1 MRPIKHIHGDKK
13 PHWVGDG
20 FFVKTL
26 INHLDNNPDFNYSHT
41 DPFLLFDYGK
51 PTTFSPNPDYK
62 LQPHGVG
69 LHPHKGF
76 ETVTLAYAGEISHA
90 DSTGGRSDI
99 LAGDV
104 QWMTAGRGIMHEEF
118 HSEAFGQRGG
128 VFSMVQLWVN
138 LPSAHKL
145 TAPKYQTIKRA
156 EIPIVEL
163 TDNNGNN
170 DNKNDHG
177 NQSANASIDSA
188 SNATPNAALNATIGT
203 AAIIAG
209 DWQGVIG
216 AASTFTPINL
226 WDIELHTAGT
236 TLLQVPDSHNVML
249 LVQEG
254 ELLVN
259 GTSVSAGNLIQF
271 EAPTQHR
278 ADMPAEQAFTNDT
291 IELTCSTHITGTT
304 DKQTTAPVKLLLL
317 SGEPIGEPVAGHGPF
332 VMNTQ
337 AELKQTFRDYQ
348 TGNFGK

>member
-76 ETVTLAYAGEISHA
+76 ETVTIAYSGEISHA
-90 DSTGGRSDI
+90 DSAGGRGDI
-99 LAGDV
+99 LEGDV
-104 QWMTAGRGIMHEEF
+104 QWMTAGRGILHEEF

-145 TAPKYQTIKRA
+145 TDPKYQSIKRA
-156 EIPIVEL
+156 DMPIVDL
-163 TDNNGNN
+163 
-170 DNKNDHG
+170 
-177 NQSANASIDSA
+177 IDDSDEQ
-188 SNATPNAALNATIGT
+188 TVIGQ

-209 DWQGVIG
+209 DWHGITG
-216 AASTFTPINL
+216 AATTFTPVNM

-236 TLLQVPDSHNVML
+236 TTLQVPKTHNTLL

-254 ELLVN
+254 QVLVN
-259 GTSVSAGNLIQF
+259 DTAVSAGSLIEF
-271 EAPTQHR
+271 SAPIRAHVDTQVKHPPL
-278 ADMPAEQAFTNDT
+278 PATDT
-291 IELTCSTHITGTT
+291 IELTYPATT
-304 DKQTTAPVKLLLL
+304 DEDTPIKLLLL

-337 AELKQTFRDYQ
+337 EELRQTFRDYQ
-348 TGNFGK
+348 IGIFGK

>member
-76 ETVTLAYAGEISHA
+76 ETVTIAYSGEISHA
-90 DSTGGRSDI
+90 DSTGGRGDI
-99 LAGDV
+99 LEGDV
-104 QWMTAGRGIMHEEF
+104 QWMTAGRGILHEEF

-128 VFSMVQLWVN
+128 IFSMVQLWVN

-145 TAPKYQTIKRA
+145 TDPKYQSIKRA
-156 EIPIVEL
+156 DMPIVDL
-163 TDNNGNN
+163 IGNS
-170 DNKNDHG
+170 DE
-177 NQSANASIDSA
+177 Q
-188 SNATPNAALNATIGT
+188 TVIGQ

-209 DWQGVIG
+209 DWHGITG
-216 AASTFTPINL
+216 AATTFTPVNM

-236 TLLQVPDSHNVML
+236 TTLQVPKTHNTLL

-254 ELLVN
+254 QVLVN
-259 GTSVSAGNLIQF
+259 GTAVSAGSLIEF
-271 EAPTQHR
+271 SAPIRNHVGTQSEHSSL
-278 ADMPAEQAFTNDT
+278 PITDT
-291 IELTCSTHITGTT
+291 IELTYPATT
-304 DKQTTAPVKLLLL
+304 DEDAPIKLLLL
-317 SGEPIGEPVAGHGPF
+317 SGEPIGEPIAGHGPF

-337 AELKQTFRDYQ
+337 EELRQTFRDYQ
-348 TGNFGK
+348 IGIFGK

>member
-62 LQPHGVG
+62 LQPHGIG

-76 ETVTLAYAGEISHA
+76 ETVTIAYSGEISHA
-90 DSTGGRSDI
+90 DSTGGRGDI
-99 LAGDV
+99 LEGDV
-104 QWMTAGRGIMHEEF
+104 QWMTAGRGILHEEF

-145 TAPKYQTIKRA
+145 TDPKYQSIKRA
-156 EIPIVEL
+156 DMPIVDL
-163 TDNNGNN
+163 IDNSDEQTVTG
-170 DNKNDHG
+170 
-177 NQSANASIDSA
+177 Q
-188 SNATPNAALNATIGT
+188 

-209 DWQGVIG
+209 DWHGITG
-216 AASTFTPINL
+216 AATTFTPVNM

-236 TLLQVPDSHNVML
+236 TTLQVPKTHNTLL

-254 ELLVN
+254 QVLVN
-259 GTSVSAGNLIQF
+259 GTAVSAGSLIEF
-271 EAPTQHR
+271 SAPIRNHVGTQSEHSSL
-278 ADMPAEQAFTNDT
+278 PATDT
-291 IELTCSTHITGTT
+291 IELTYPATT
-304 DKQTTAPVKLLLL
+304 DEDTPIKLLLL

-337 AELKQTFRDYQ
+337 EELRQTFRDYQ
-348 TGNFGK
+348 IGIFGK

>member
-26 INHLDNNPDFNYSHT
+26 INHLEDNPDFNYSHT

-51 PTTFSPNPDYK
+51 PTIFSPNPDYK
-62 LQPHGVG
+62 VHPHGIG

-76 ETVTLAYAGEISHA
+76 ETVTIAYSGEISHA

-99 LAGDV
+99 LEGDV
-104 QWMTAGRGIMHEEF
+104 QWMTAGRGILHEEF

-145 TAPKYQTIKRA
+145 TDPKYQSIKRA
-156 EIPIVEL
+156 DMPIVDL
-163 TDNNGNN
+163 IDNSDAGYQNIAHQGTAYQNADYQDTDCQNS
-170 DNKNDHG
+170 DE
-177 NQSANASIDSA
+177 Q
-188 SNATPNAALNATIGT
+188 TVIGH

-209 DWQGVIG
+209 DWHDISG
-216 AASTFTPINL
+216 AATTFTPVNM

-236 TLLQVPDSHNVML
+236 TTLQVPKTHNTLL

-254 ELLVN
+254 QVLVN
-259 GTSVSAGNLIQF
+259 GTAANAGSLIEF
-271 EAPTQHR
+271 SAPTLAHVDTQTEHPSL
-278 ADMPAEQAFTNDT
+278 PATDT
-291 IELTCSTHITGTT
+291 IELTYPAPT
-304 DKQTTAPVKLLLL
+304 DEDTPIKLLLL

-337 AELKQTFRDYQ
+337 EELRQTFRDYQ
-348 TGNFGK
+348 IGNFGK

>member
-76 ETVTLAYAGEISHA
+76 ETVTIAYSGEISHA
-90 DSTGGRSDI
+90 DSTGGRGDI
-99 LAGDV
+99 LEGDV
-104 QWMTAGRGIMHEEF
+104 QWMTAGRGILHEEF

-145 TAPKYQTIKRA
+145 TDPKYQSIKRA
-156 EIPIVEL
+156 NMPIVDL
-163 TDNNGNN
+163 IGNS
-170 DNKNDHG
+170 DE
-177 NQSANASIDSA
+177 Q
-188 SNATPNAALNATIGT
+188 TVIGQ

-209 DWQGVIG
+209 DWHGITG
-216 AASTFTPINL
+216 AATTFTPVNM

-236 TLLQVPDSHNVML
+236 TSLQVPKTHNTLL

-254 ELLVN
+254 QVLVN
-259 GTSVSAGNLIQF
+259 DTAVSAGSLIEF
-271 EAPTQHR
+271 SAPIRNHVGTQSEHSSL
-278 ADMPAEQAFTNDT
+278 PATDT
-291 IELTCSTHITGTT
+291 IELTYPATT
-304 DKQTTAPVKLLLL
+304 DEDTPIKLLLL

-337 AELKQTFRDYQ
+337 EELRQTFRDYQ
-348 TGNFGK
+348 IGIFGK

>member
-76 ETVTLAYAGEISHA
+76 ETVTIAYSGEISHA
-90 DSTGGRSDI
+90 DSTGGRGDI
-99 LAGDV
+99 LEGDV
-104 QWMTAGRGIMHEEF
+104 QWMTAGRGILHEEF

-128 VFSMVQLWVN
+128 IFSMVQLWVN

-145 TAPKYQTIKRA
+145 TDPKYQSIKRA
-156 EIPIVEL
+156 DMPIL
-163 TDNNGNN
+163 DLIDNS
-170 DNKNDHG
+170 DE
-177 NQSANASIDSA
+177 Q
-188 SNATPNAALNATIGT
+188 TTIGQ

-209 DWQGVIG
+209 DWHGITG
-216 AASTFTPINL
+216 AATTFTPVNM

-236 TLLQVPDSHNVML
+236 TTLQVPKTHNTLL

-254 ELLVN
+254 QVLVN
-259 GTSVSAGNLIQF
+259 GTAVSAGSLIEF
-271 EAPTQHR
+271 SAPIRNHVGTQSEHSLL
-278 ADMPAEQAFTNDT
+278 PATDT
-291 IELTCSTHITGTT
+291 IELTYPATT
-304 DKQTTAPVKLLLL
+304 DDDTPIKLLLL
-317 SGEPIGEPVAGHGPF
+317 SGKPIGEPVAGHGPF

-337 AELKQTFRDYQ
+337 EELRQTFRDYQ
-348 TGNFGK
+348 IGIFGK

>member
-76 ETVTLAYAGEISHA
+76 ETVTIAYSGEISHA
-90 DSTGGRSDI
+90 DSTGGRGDI
-99 LAGDV
+99 LEGDV
-104 QWMTAGRGIMHEEF
+104 QWMTAGRGILHEEF

-145 TAPKYQTIKRA
+145 TDPKYQSIKRA
-156 EIPIVEL
+156 DMPIVDL
-163 TDNNGNN
+163 IDNS
-170 DNKNDHG
+170 DE
-177 NQSANASIDSA
+177 Q
-188 SNATPNAALNATIGT
+188 TVIGQ

-209 DWQGVIG
+209 DWHGITG
-216 AASTFTPINL
+216 AATTFTPVNM

-236 TLLQVPDSHNVML
+236 TSLQIPKTHNTLL

-254 ELLVN
+254 QVLVN
-259 GTSVSAGNLIQF
+259 GTAVSAGSLIEF
-271 EAPTQHR
+271 SAPIQAHVGTQSEHSSL
-278 ADMPAEQAFTNDT
+278 PATDT
-291 IELTCSTHITGTT
+291 IELTYPATT
-304 DKQTTAPVKLLLL
+304 DEDTPIKLLLL

-337 AELKQTFRDYQ
+337 EELRQTFRDYQ
-348 TGNFGK
+348 IGIFGK